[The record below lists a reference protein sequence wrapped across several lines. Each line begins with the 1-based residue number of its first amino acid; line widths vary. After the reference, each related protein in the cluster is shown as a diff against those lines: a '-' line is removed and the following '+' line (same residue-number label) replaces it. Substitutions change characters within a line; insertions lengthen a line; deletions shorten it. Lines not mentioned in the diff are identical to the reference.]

1 MLVLLSTYKRL
12 DVLEYALVSLIEA
25 EQPKLSIGDSL
36 RLAIHNNFYPDS
48 EKIIELINRV
58 KENHP
63 KISQW
68 EIIRIDRQPM
78 LPPFIGWYD
87 VVDRFAKKDEVVI
100 FCCDDDL
107 ITSWSLKERYK
118 WIIKKNADFLLGRMS
133 NSIYFDMKNKTVN
146 FKNLN
151 IIYKENIYPEKVNI
165 SQLNGYCAVAVS
177 NTCFRYTEIVT
188 KSIDLAMEWCNSDTD
203 IELYYRTCWY
213 SFYLPLAILIEKG
226 IVLGIDQELFFRGRD
241 IREIRETKFGTATF
255 VNFPYQ
261 NLCAYDILNRIKILK
276 NNPELEEFK
285 KDLLSNGIKKHF
297 FQLFLNSKNGVE
309 IDKQNIKKMLKQN
322 SIKILLTDILL
333 LINSFKIVL
342 KSYLK
347 LNGLCLHFRF
357 LTKMKSM
364 KVEKFI
370 EKFIENKGGLGS

>member
-1 MLVLLSTYKRL
+1 MLVLLCTYKRL
-12 DVLEYALVSLIEA
+12 DVLEYALISLIEA
-25 EQPKLSIGDSL
+25 EQPKLSKRDSL

-48 EKIIELINRV
+48 EKITELINRV

-78 LPPFIGWYD
+78 SSPFIGWYD

-118 WIIKKNADFLLGRMS
+118 WITEKNADFLLGRMN
-133 NSIYFDMKNKTVN
+133 NSIYFDMKNKTV
-146 FKNLN
+146 FSDNLN
-151 IIYKENIYPEKVNI
+151 FIYKENTYPEKLNI
-165 SQLNGYCAVAVS
+165 SQLNDYCAVAVS
-177 NTCFRYTEIVT
+177 NTCFRYTEIIK

-213 SFYLPLAILIEKG
+213 SFYLPIAILIEKG

-241 IREIRETKFGTATF
+241 IEEIKTTKFGTATF

-261 NLCAYDILNRIKILK
+261 NLCAYDILNRVEILK
-276 NNPELEEFK
+276 NNPELEDFK
-285 KDLLSNGIKKHF
+285 VDLLSNAIKKHF

-309 IDKQNIKKMLKQN
+309 IDKKNIGKLLKRN
-322 SIKILLTDILL
+322 NIKILLIDIPL
-333 LINSFKIVL
+333 LIYSIKTVL

-347 LNGLCLHFRF
+347 LNGLYLSFRS
-357 LTKMKSM
+357 LTKMKKM

-370 EKFIENKGGLGS
+370 EKFIENHQ